1 MSFNISGPSNVPSI
15 QEAQSMMNNGGGGN
29 LGYFMR
35 QESDEEIKFVDNQG
49 EDSFEKTL
57 DEKVETDTYISLF
70 DRLKK
75 LFRKIRLAIAKFII
89 KQKNK
94 N

>member
-1 MSFNISGPSNVPSI
+1 
-15 QEAQSMMNNGGGGN
+15 MMNKGGGGN

-35 QESDEEIKFVDNQG
+35 QEPDEEIKFVDNQG